1 MRRITTMKLNFQQAQ
16 GLFAA
21 GAGRGP
27 LVAALVT
34 GLALVF
40 GLMATS
46 AAAAG
51 VDVSGVTAS
60 VVSTADT
67 AASEALPAQP
77 VATPS
82 APAPSSTPSPSPVV
96 DATPPPSVPPP
107 APVQRITSKVTT
119 AAKTPT
125 TIAAVSDTVEEVHAA
140 TTRTAAGSPGS
151 TVEASIDRVTRT
163 VVDVVP
169 AEAKKGLA
177 KAAGIATAAVPPLKG
192 IAPAAIPTPKIST
205 PNGATAA
212 SIRVGP
218 ALPAAGTPVLY
229 PDALVP
235 GLTPAFPAPLPGV
248 GTLMAPPA
256 VVAGMTIAAPLGNGG
271 AGSVLSAFAQHRAAG
286 FFAQLEASPGPE
298 VVAASAG
305 TGSRAPGEDGREPS
319 LPPTPLS
326 APGPTTAPGGLG
338 GSDFIPLVGLMAL
351 VALSAPTFRRRSGVT
366 SAFWPPTPFLCAFER
381 PG

>member
-1 MRRITTMKLNFQQAQ
+1 
-16 GLFAA
+16 
-21 GAGRGP
+21 
-27 LVAALVT
+27 
-34 GLALVF
+34 
-40 GLMATS
+40 
-46 AAAAG
+46 
-51 VDVSGVTAS
+51 
-60 VVSTADT
+60 
-67 AASEALPAQP
+67 
-77 VATPS
+77 
-82 APAPSSTPSPSPVV
+82 
-96 DATPPPSVPPP
+96 
-107 APVQRITSKVTT
+107 VTT

-140 TTRTAAGSPGS
+140 TTRIATGSPGPPSS

-163 VVDVVP
+163 VVDTAP

-177 KAAGIATAAVPPLKG
+177 KVVGVSTAAVPPLKG
-192 IAPAAIPTPKIST
+192 IAPAAIPA
-205 PNGATAA
+205 PNGATVERILVA
-212 SIRVGP
+212 P
-218 ALPAAGTPVLY
+218 ALPAAGMPVLY
-229 PDALVP
+229 PDALIP

-248 GTLMAPPA
+248 GTLMATPA
-256 VVAGMTIAAPLGNGG
+256 VVAGTTIAAPLGNGG
-271 AGSVLSAFAQHRAAG
+271 AGVLSAFAQHRAAG
-286 FFAQLEASPGPE
+286 FFAQQEASPGPE
-298 VVAASAG
+298 VAAASAG